1 MKKKTNDINFIF
13 RMLNKKKV
21 ALCLFLEAFLD
32 FIYFVV
38 PFTFTFLLTLPFT
51 LKKAII
57 VTAVFVISKSIRCL
71 GNYALRKVS
80 DNYLYEYSNV
90 QYLEY
95 YKKLTKIPTETLSK
109 YQTGYLQNIIEKIT
123 SLVKKILCA
132 EYVSIVLSFAFFFYT
147 AYNQSITLFA
157 ISFVLSILCVLLS
170 VRILKRANNTLE
182 ELYEQDYE
190 YSSLYQDYISNIRT
204 VKALN
209 NNKYFHNNIK
219 IEADKC
225 YVKNKKYVS
234 YYSFEELVRNILIF
248 IPFALAL
255 IKAVIDLSNGIDTL
269 GIIAFYISLQTE
281 MGFIFDELS
290 NTIVSW
296 FELKAIKGKI
306 TDIFKN
312 LDNRKIIKTFNRLTL
327 SNVNIHYKES
337 NFDIRVPSLILEK
350 NDKICITGKSGQ
362 GKTSILNLLLGNIDS
377 YSGDIKLD
385 NNKLSNCRLDI
396 GIVSQEIELFNMSI
410 KDNVC
415 LDKKISDDELID
427 YIKELELN
435 EILMFKD
442 GIYTL
447 VGEKGLKLSTGQK
460 RRINLLRSYLMDK
473 DIYILD
479 EPTSNLDEQTEK
491 VVVNFILNHFTDKT
505 LIIAT
510 HNKEIKKTCTKFYE
524 VQDHILTKQEN
535 NLVTSF

>member
-1 MKKKTNDINFIF
+1 MKKSRNDINFIF
-13 RMLNKKKV
+13 RMLSKKKI
-21 ALCLFLEAFLD
+21 ALCLLLEAFLD
-32 FIYFVV
+32 AIYFIV

-51 LKKAII
+51 LEKAFI
-57 VTAVFVISKSIRCL
+57 VTAVFIISKSIRSI
-71 GNYALRKVS
+71 GIYFLRKVS
-80 DNYLYEYSNV
+80 ENYLYEYSNV

-95 YKKLTKIPTETLSK
+95 YKKLTKIPTQTLSK

-123 SLVKKILCA
+123 SLVKKILRA

-147 AYNQSITLFA
+147 AYTQSITLFVV
-157 ISFVLSILCVLLS
+157 SLFLSILCILLS
-170 VRILKRANNTLE
+170 VKILNRANTTLE
-182 ELYEQDYE
+182 ELYEQNYE
-190 YSSLYQDYISNIRT
+190 YSSVYQDYISNIRT
-204 VKALN
+204 VRALN
-209 NNKYFHNNIK
+209 NNKYFQNNIK
-219 IEADKC
+219 NEADKC
-225 YVKNKKYVS
+225 YVKNKRYVA
-234 YYSFEELVRNILIF
+234 YYSFEELVRNVLIVV
-248 IPFALAL
+248 PFALAL

-290 NTIVSW
+290 STIVSW

-306 TDIFKN
+306 TDIFKT
-312 LDNRKIIKTFNRLTL
+312 LDNRKIIKTFNKLTL
-327 SNVNIHYKES
+327 DSVNIHYKES
-337 NFDIRVPSLILEK
+337 NFDIKVPSLVLQK

-377 YSGDIKLD
+377 YTGDVKID
-385 NNKLSNCRLDI
+385 NNDLSDCKIDF

-410 KDNVC
+410 KDNLC
-415 LDKKISDDELID
+415 LDKEISDDTLIA

-460 RRINLLRSYLMDK
+460 RRINLLRSYIMDK

-491 VVVNFILNHFTDKT
+491 IVVNFILNHFADKT

-510 HNKEIKKTCTKFYE
+510 HNQEIKKACTKFYE
-524 VQDHILTKQEN
+524 VKEHILIEQQD
-535 NLVTSF
+535 NLIKN

>member
-13 RMLNKKKV
+13 RMLNKRKV

-123 SLVKKILCA
+123 SLVKKILRA

-157 ISFVLSILCVLLS
+157 ISLLLSILCVLLS

-209 NNKYFHNNIK
+209 NNKYFQNNIK

-225 YVKNKKYVS
+225 YVKNKKYVG

-248 IPFALAL
+248 VPFALAL

-312 LDNRKIIKTFNRLTL
+312 LDNRKVIKTFNRLTL
-327 SNVNIHYKES
+327 NNVNIHYKES

-377 YSGDIKLD
+377 YSGDIKID

-524 VQDHILTKQEN
+524 VQNHILTKQEN
-535 NLVTSF
+535 NLVAN

>member
-1 MKKKTNDINFIF
+1 MKKRTNDINFIF
-13 RMLNKKKV
+13 GMLNKKEV

-57 VTAVFVISKSIRCL
+57 VTAVFIVSKGLRAV
-71 GNYALRKVS
+71 GNYALRKIS

-123 SLVKKILCA
+123 SLVKKILRA
-132 EYVSIVLSFAFFFYT
+132 EYVSIVLSFLFFFYT
-147 AYNQSITLFA
+147 AYNQSIILFA
-157 ISFVLSILCVLLS
+157 ISLVLSILCVLLS
-170 VRILKRANNTLE
+170 VKILKRANNTLE

-209 NNKYFHNNIK
+209 NNKYFQNNIK
-219 IEADKC
+219 TEADKC
-225 YVKNKKYVS
+225 YVKNKKYVG
-234 YYSFEELVRNILIF
+234 YYSFEELVRNVLIV
-248 IPFALAL
+248 IPFALAI

-269 GIIAFYISLQTE
+269 GIITFYISLHIE

-306 TDIFKN
+306 TDIFKK
-312 LDNRKIIKTFNRLTL
+312 LDNRKVIKTFDKLTL
-327 SNVNIHYKES
+327 DNINIHYAES
-337 NFDIRVPSLILEK
+337 NFDIKVPSLILEK
-350 NDKICITGKSGQ
+350 NDKICILGKSGQ
-362 GKTSILNLLLGNIDS
+362 GKTSILNLLLGDIDS
-377 YSGDIKLD
+377 YSGNITID
-385 NNKLSNCRLDI
+385 NYKLSDCRLDI

-410 KDNVC
+410 KDNLC
-415 LDKKISDDELID
+415 LGKNISDEDLIA

-473 DIYILD
+473 DVYVLD

-491 VVVNFILNHFTDKT
+491 VVVKFILNHFTDKT

-524 VQDHILTKQEN
+524 VQNHILAEQEDV
-535 NLVTSF
+535 LTEAL

>member
-1 MKKKTNDINFIF
+1 MKKSTNDINFIF
-13 RMLNKKKV
+13 RMLNKKKI
-21 ALCLFLEAFLD
+21 ALCLLLEAFLD
-32 FIYFVV
+32 AIYFIV

-57 VTAVFVISKSIRCL
+57 VTAVFIISKSIRSI
-71 GNYALRKVS
+71 GAYGLRKLS
-80 DNYLYEYSNV
+80 SNYLYEYSKV

-95 YKKLTKIPTETLSK
+95 YKKLTNIPTETLSK

-123 SLVKKILCA
+123 SLVNKILSA
-132 EYVSIVLSFAFFFYT
+132 EYVSIVLSFVFFFYT
-147 AYNQSITLFA
+147 AYNQSIILFGFSL
-157 ISFVLSILCVLLS
+157 ILSILCVLLS
-170 VRILKRANNTLE
+170 VKILKRANNTLE
-182 ELYEQDYE
+182 ELYEQDYQ
-190 YSSLYQDYISNIRT
+190 YSSVYQDYISNIRT

-209 NNKYFHNNIK
+209 NNKYFQNNIK
-219 IEADKC
+219 AEANKC
-225 YVKNKKYVS
+225 YVKNKKYVG
-234 YYSFEELVRNILIF
+234 YYSFEELVRNVLIVV
-248 IPFALAL
+248 PFALAL

-269 GIIAFYISLQTE
+269 GVIAFYISLQTE

-306 TDIFKN
+306 THIFKK
-312 LDNRKIIKTFNRLTL
+312 LDNRKIIKTFDKLTL
-327 SNVNIHYKES
+327 DNVNIHYKES

-377 YSGDIKLD
+377 YTGYVKID
-385 NNKLSNCRLDI
+385 NNKLSDCRLDI

-410 KDNVC
+410 KDNLC
-415 LDKKISDDELID
+415 LDKKISDDDIIA

-491 VVVNFILNHFTDKT
+491 IVVNFILNHFTDKT

-524 VQDHILTKQEN
+524 VQEHTLTEQQD
-535 NLVTSF
+535 NLITAF

>member
-1 MKKKTNDINFIF
+1 MKKRTNDINFIF
-13 RMLNKKKV
+13 GMLNKKKV

-57 VTAVFVISKSIRCL
+57 VTAVFIASKGLRAV
-71 GNYALRKVS
+71 GNYALRKIS

-123 SLVKKILCA
+123 SLVKKILSA
-132 EYVSIVLSFAFFFYT
+132 EYVSIVLSFVFFFYT
-147 AYNQSITLFA
+147 AYNQSVTLFS
-157 ISFVLSILCVLLS
+157 ISLVLSILCVILS
-170 VRILKRANNTLE
+170 VKILKRANNTLE

-190 YSSLYQDYISNIRT
+190 YSSVYQDYISNIRT

-209 NNKYFHNNIK
+209 NNKYFQNNIE

-225 YVKNKKYVS
+225 YVKNKKYVG
-234 YYSFEELVRNILIF
+234 YYSFEELVRNVLIVV
-248 IPFALAL
+248 PFALAL
-255 IKAVIDLSNGIDTL
+255 IKAVIDLSHGIDTL

-306 TDIFKN
+306 TDIFKK
-312 LDNRKIIKTFNRLTL
+312 LDNRKVIKTFDKLTL
-327 SNVNIHYKES
+327 DNINIHYAES
-337 NFDIRVPSLILEK
+337 NFDIKVPSLILEK
-350 NDKICITGKSGQ
+350 NDKICILGKSGQ

-377 YSGDIKLD
+377 YSGNITID
-385 NNKLSNCRLDI
+385 NYKLSDCRLDI

-410 KDNVC
+410 KDNLC
-415 LDKKISDDELID
+415 LGKNISDEDLIA

-473 DIYILD
+473 DVYVLD

-491 VVVNFILNHFTDKT
+491 VVVKFILNHFTDKT

-524 VQDHILTKQEN
+524 VQDHILTKQQDILTEA
-535 NLVTSF
+535 L

>member
-1 MKKKTNDINFIF
+1 MKKRTNDINFIF
-13 RMLNKKKV
+13 GMLNKKKV

-32 FIYFVV
+32 FIYYAIPYTFTLFLTM
-38 PFTFTFLLTLPFT
+38 PFTVE
-51 LKKAII
+51 KAII
-57 VTAVFVISKSIRCL
+57 VASIFIFSKSIRCFIL
-71 GNYALRKVS
+71 WLERKIM
-80 DNYLYEYSNV
+80 DNYLYEYSNI

-123 SLVKKILCA
+123 SLIKKILSA
-132 EYVSIVLSFAFFFYT
+132 EYLGIVLSFAFFFYT

-157 ISFVLSILCVLLS
+157 ISLVLSILCVLLS

-190 YSSLYQDYISNIRT
+190 YSSVYQDYISNIRT

-209 NNKYFHNNIK
+209 NNKYFQNNITVK
-219 IEADKC
+219 ANKC
-225 YVKNKKYVS
+225 YIKNKKYVG
-234 YYSFEELVRNILIF
+234 YYSFEELVRNVLII

-312 LDNRKIIKTFNRLTL
+312 LDNRKVIKSFDKLTL
-327 SNVNIHYKES
+327 DNINIHYAES
-337 NFDIRVPSLILEK
+337 NFDIKVPSLVLEK
-350 NDKICITGKSGQ
+350 NDKICILGKSGQ

-377 YSGDIKLD
+377 YSGNINID
-385 NNKLSNCRLDI
+385 NYKLSDCRLDI

-410 KDNVC
+410 KDNLC
-415 LDKKISDDELID
+415 LGKNISDEELIN

-473 DIYILD
+473 DVYVLD

-524 VQDHILTKQEN
+524 VQNHILTKQQDILTEA
-535 NLVTSF
+535 L